1 MDDFKELIPTSMAI
15 TSILL
20 LLIIIFI
27 IIIICILLDMYH

>member
-1 MDDFKELIPTSMAI
+1 MDEYKELTPTSMAI